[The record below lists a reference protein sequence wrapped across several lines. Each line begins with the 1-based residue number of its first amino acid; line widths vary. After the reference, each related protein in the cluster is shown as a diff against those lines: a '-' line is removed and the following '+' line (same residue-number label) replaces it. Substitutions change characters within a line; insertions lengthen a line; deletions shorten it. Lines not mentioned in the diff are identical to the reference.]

1 MFRTLIFAGLLV
13 STGMSTTHAD
23 TMNNPSLIGESRMSY
38 SAQQQRNLEILQTMA
53 ANGIK
58 GNWDVVKPFVDDN
71 LEMIMPEGLPYGKT
85 FYGWDGYRE
94 GLAAL
99 GFWTDLS
106 FAPGEMIP
114 TNDKVVYISHL
125 EGKVASNGKQV
136 SQPYVAVWEIKDEKV
151 VKITAFYFDT
161 KQIADLAAE

>member
-1 MFRTLIFAGLLV
+1 
-13 STGMSTTHAD
+13 MSLT
-23 TMNNPSLIGESRMSY
+23 
-38 SAQQQRNLEILQTMA
+38 QKQQRNLEILQTMA

-58 GNWDVVKPFVDDN
+58 GNWDIVRPFVADN

-85 FYGWDGYRE
+85 FHGWDGYRE

-106 FAPGEMIP
+106 FTPGEMVP
-114 TNDKVVYISHL
+114 TEDKVIYLSHL
-125 EGKVASNGKQV
+125 NAKIAKNGNAV
-136 SQPYVAVWEIKDEKV
+136 SQPYVAVWEIKDDKV

-161 KQIADLAAE
+161 KQIADLSE

>member
-1 MFRTLIFAGLLV
+1 MRLLIASLFLIA
-13 STGMSTTHAD
+13 MSTVTYAVEPK
-23 TMNNPSLIGESRMSY
+23 TTNGSSMSL
-38 SAQQQRNLEILQTMA
+38 SAKQQRNLEILQTMA

-58 GNWDVVKPFVDDN
+58 GNWDIVRPYVDDN

-85 FYGWDGYRE
+85 FHGWDGYRE

-106 FAPGEMIP
+106 FVPGEMVP
-114 TNDKVVYISHL
+114 TEDKVIYISHL
-125 EGKVASNGKQV
+125 NAKIKSNGKAV
-136 SQPYVAVWEIKDEKV
+136 SQPYVAVWEIRDEKV

>member
-1 MFRTLIFAGLLV
+1 MQANRILILPSIVILCWVVIANSNPLTDGQN
-13 STGMSTTHAD
+13 MSL
-23 TMNNPSLIGESRMSY
+23 SEK
-38 SAQQQRNLEILQTMA
+38 QQRNLEILQTMA

-58 GNWDVVKPFVDDN
+58 GNWDVVKPYVDDN
-71 LEMIMPEGLPYGKT
+71 LEMIMPKGLPYGKT
-85 FYGWDGYRE
+85 FIGWDGYRE

-114 TNDKVVYISHL
+114 TEDKVVYISHL
-125 EGKVASNGKQV
+125 NAKVASNGKEV
-136 SQPYVAVWEIKDEKV
+136 SQPYVAVWEIQDEKV

-161 KQIADLAAE
+161 KEIADLASQ